1 MKQVTDSPQMQA
13 ATQGLADTVAR
24 PGQPSVW
31 SLIWPMMRPWKWWM
45 IGALGLNVIHGLA
58 ISYQNLVPKW
68 LISDVLLP
76 PDYTVAQR
84 MWRVALLALIYLL
97 VSNVGRMLVWHA
109 GYRLFTAVRE
119 RMVFALRS
127 FFFRH
132 VNHLCLRFHG
142 EHPSGE
148 LFNYLFGSPLATV
161 MQFYQHGSTQVAG
174 AVFTVVTT
182 LLLIGLWDWVLT
194 VVLLGTALVSVLVM
208 RSSMAEVRRLTR
220 EFQETESNVSGR
232 IADVLRGSTAVKLY
246 AMEQQVEQ
254 AFERDAFRLW
264 RMSYTRD
271 VRTHI
276 QWMKQ
281 EAVNYFAYATLIV
294 VATWRYVGGH
304 VDAGMVAAYL
314 TSFGGITGP
323 LSQVFAAVTMWGGA
337 QASIQR
343 IGAVLKTASSTP
355 DPVGPVEAMPQ
366 QGDIVFDDVTFGYAA
381 DQPPVLAGLTLRV
394 PYGQK
399 VALVG
404 PSGAGKTTL
413 TQLLLRLY
421 DPQAGRITIGGVDLR
436 HVPGAELRRCF
447 GIVPQDPFIFRTDIR
462 ENVRVACPE
471 ATDEQL
477 IEACQRANAWEFIAA
492 LPQQLAERVGEGGS
506 SLSGGQRQRLAIAR
520 ALLAQPGFFI
530 FDEATS
536 ALDTLSEQLIQQTL
550 ERELQGRTAFFI
562 AHRLATVKHCDRI
575 LVLREGR
582 VVQDGSYTELVSQ
595 PGLFRELVHGQQL
608 QG

>member
-1 MKQVTDSPQMQA
+1 MEEIKDDPRMQQ
-13 ATQGLADTVAR
+13 ATQGLVQVVRKAGA
-24 PGQPSVW
+24 PSVW
-31 SLIWPMMRPWKWWM
+31 SLVWPMMRPWRWWM
-45 IGALGLNVIHGLA
+45 VLALGLNVLHGLS
-58 ISYQNLVPKW
+58 ITYQNLVPKW
-68 LISDVLLP
+68 LISDVLMP
-76 PDYTVAQR
+76 PGYTVRER
-84 MWRVALLALIYLL
+84 MVRVAGLAVIYLA
-97 VSNVGRMLVWHA
+97 VSNVGRMLVWHT

-142 EHPSGE
+142 QTPSGE

-161 MQFYQHGSTQVAG
+161 MQFYQHSSMAVVG
-174 AVFTVVTT
+174 AVFTLVTT

-194 VVLLGTALVSVLVM
+194 VVMLVTVVVSVAVM

-220 EFQETESNVSGR
+220 EFQETESKVSGR
-232 IADVLRGSTAVKLY
+232 VADVLRGSTAVKLY
-246 AMEQQVEQ
+246 AMESQVEM
-254 AFERDAFRLW
+254 AFEQDAAHLW
-264 RMSYTRD
+264 RMSYKRD
-271 VRTHI
+271 VRTHV

-281 EAVNYFAYATLIV
+281 ESVNYFAYATLIV
-294 VATWRYVGGH
+294 VATWRYVNGH
-304 VDAGMVAAYL
+304 VDEGMVAAYL
-314 TSFGGITGP
+314 TAFGGLTGP
-323 LSQVFAAVTMWGGA
+323 LSQIFASVTMWGGA

-343 IGAVLKTASSTP
+343 IGAVLKTASTTP
-355 DPVGPVEAMPQ
+355 DPVGPVVTMPRS
-366 QGDIVFDDVTFGYAA
+366 GDIVFDTVTFGYEES
-381 DQPPVLAGLTLRV
+381 QPPVLKGLSLTI

-421 DPQAGRITIGGVDLR
+421 DPWEGRITIGGVDLR
-436 HVPGAELRRCF
+436 HVPGTELRRRF

-462 ENVRVACPE
+462 ENVRVACAE

-477 IEACQRANAWEFIAA
+477 IDACRRANAWEFIQS
-492 LPQQLAERVGEGGS
+492 LPEQLGERVGEGGS

-550 ERELQGRTAFFI
+550 ERELQGQTVFFI
-562 AHRLATVKHCDRI
+562 AHRLSTVKHCDRI
-575 LVLREGR
+575 LVMREGR
-582 VVQDGSYTELVSQ
+582 VEQDGSYAQLVSET
-595 PGLFRELVHGQQL
+595 GLFAELVHGQQL
-608 QG
+608 AQ